1 MENTKKITAFPKN
14 FFKLKRKRKT
24 LDEAL
29 KDTIPF
35 EWIKKKDIKKKKR
48 WVINSFFIIDLNL
61 YICYINH

>member
-35 EWIKKKDIKKKKR
+35 EWIKKKDIKKKK
-48 WVINSFFIIDLNL
+48 DE
-61 YICYINH
+61 